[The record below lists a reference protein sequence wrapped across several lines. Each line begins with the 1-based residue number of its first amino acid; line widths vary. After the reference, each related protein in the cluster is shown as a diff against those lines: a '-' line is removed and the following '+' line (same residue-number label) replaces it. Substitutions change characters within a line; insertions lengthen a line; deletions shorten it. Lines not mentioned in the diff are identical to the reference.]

1 MAGEPKIVTKLGK
14 AESDRILV
22 RDHDLIEELLG
33 KITFSQMTFLM
44 LEGRLPNP
52 GETRM
57 IDALLMVLVEHG
69 MNSSVIAARLTYST
83 APESI
88 QGAVAA
94 AIVGAG
100 SVHLGSSEWSA
111 KMLWEAL
118 PQGMREADLDTI
130 AASVVKGHMKEGRR
144 IAGIGHRI
152 HPEGDPRSGKLFIIA
167 RETEI
172 YGQYCELL
180 QKISQVAGN
189 EFRRKLPV
197 NVTGAIAA
205 IALDMGL
212 PWQMTKTFAL
222 VGRTLGAM
230 AHIGE
235 EIQNPISPGINAA
248 IRASLTY
255 ETNAKS

>member
-1 MAGEPKIVTKLGK
+1 MAGAPKIVTKLGK
-14 AESDRILV
+14 AEIDRILV
-22 RDHDLIEELLG
+22 RDHDLIKDLLG

-44 LEGRLPNP
+44 LQGRVPNS

-57 IDALLMVLVEHG
+57 IDALLTVLVEHG
-69 MNSSVIAARLTYST
+69 INASVIAARMTYST

-94 AIVGAG
+94 AVSGAG

-118 PQGMREADLDTI
+118 SQEVPEADLDTI
-130 AASVVKGHMKEGRR
+130 AESVVQRHGKEGQR

-152 HPEGDPRSGKLFIIA
+152 HPEGDPRSGKLFEIA
-167 RETEI
+167 RETGI
-172 YGQYCELL
+172 YGRFCELL
-180 QKISQVAGN
+180 QKISQVAAN
-189 EFRRKLPV
+189 EFRHKLPV

-235 EIQNPISPGINAA
+235 EIQNPMVPGINAA

-255 ETNAKS
+255 E

>member
-1 MAGEPKIVTKLGK
+1 
-14 AESDRILV
+14 
-22 RDHDLIEELLG
+22 
-33 KITFSQMTFLM
+33 M
-44 LEGRLPNP
+44 LEGHLPNA

-57 IDALLMVLVEHG
+57 VDALLTVLVEHG
-69 MNSSVIAARLTYST
+69 MNTSVIAARLTYST

-111 KMLWEAL
+111 KMLREAL
-118 PQGMREADLDTI
+118 PPEMRESDLDTI
-130 AASVVKGHMKEGRR
+130 AASVVERYLKARKR

-152 HPEGDPRSGKLFIIA
+152 HPEGDPRSGKLFEIA

-172 YGQYCELL
+172 YGRYCELL

-189 EFRRKLPV
+189 KFRRKLPV

-235 EIQNPISPGINAA
+235 EIQNPMAPGINAA
-248 IRASLTY
+248 IRASLAY

>member
-1 MAGEPKIVTKLGK
+1 MAGAPKIVTKLGK
-14 AESDRILV
+14 AEIDRILV
-22 RDHDLIEELLG
+22 RDHDLIKDLLG

-44 LEGRLPNP
+44 LQGRVPNS

-57 IDALLMVLVEHG
+57 IDALLTVLVEHG
-69 MNSSVIAARLTYST
+69 INASVIAARMTYST

-94 AIVGAG
+94 AISGAG

-118 PQGMREADLDTI
+118 SQEAPEADLDTI
-130 AASVVKGHMKEGRR
+130 AASVVQRYGKEGHR

-152 HPEGDPRSGKLFIIA
+152 HPEGDPRSGKLFEIA
-167 RETEI
+167 RETGI
-172 YGQYCELL
+172 YGRYCELL
-180 QKISQVAGN
+180 QKISQVAAN
-189 EFRRKLPV
+189 EFRHKLPV

-235 EIQNPISPGINAA
+235 EIQNPMVPGINAA

>member
-1 MAGEPKIVTKLGK
+1 MAGELKIFTKLGR
-14 AESDRILV
+14 AESDKILV
-22 RDHDLIEELLG
+22 RDHDLIKELLG

-44 LEGRLPNP
+44 LMGRIPNA

-57 IDALLMVLVEHG
+57 VDALLTVLVEHG
-69 MNSSVIAARLTYST
+69 LNASVIAARLTYST
-83 APESI
+83 APEAI

-94 AIVGAG
+94 ALVGAG
-100 SVHLGSSEWSA
+100 SVHLGSSEWCA

-118 PQGMREADLDTI
+118 SQEPRENDLDTI
-130 AASVVKGHMKEGRR
+130 AKSVVKRYGNEGGR

-152 HPEGDPRSGKLFIIA
+152 HPDGDPRSDRLFVIA

-180 QKISQVAGN
+180 RKISVVAASDYKH
-189 EFRRKLPV
+189 KLPV

-205 IALDMGL
+205 IALDMGF
-212 PWQMTKTFAL
+212 PWQMTKAFAL
-222 VGRTLGAM
+222 LGRTLGAM

-235 EIQNPISPGINAA
+235 EIQNPMTPAINAA
-248 IRASLTY
+248 IRASLAD
-255 ETNAKS
+255 EPSSKP

>member
-1 MAGEPKIVTKLGK
+1 
-14 AESDRILV
+14 
-22 RDHDLIEELLG
+22 
-33 KITFSQMTFLM
+33 
-44 LEGRLPNP
+44 
-52 GETRM
+52 
-57 IDALLMVLVEHG
+57 
-69 MNSSVIAARLTYST
+69 
-83 APESI
+83 
-88 QGAVAA
+88 
-94 AIVGAG
+94 VGAG

-235 EIQNPISPGINAA
+235 EIQNPMAPGINAA